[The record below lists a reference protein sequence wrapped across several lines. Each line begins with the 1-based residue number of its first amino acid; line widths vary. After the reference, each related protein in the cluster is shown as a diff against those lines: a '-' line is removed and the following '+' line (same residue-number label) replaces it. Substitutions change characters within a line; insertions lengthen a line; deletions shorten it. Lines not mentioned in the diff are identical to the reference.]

1 MIDKTRYFMFDF
13 LKRKNKI
20 EPIFEVLGVDMHNHM
35 VPGVDDG
42 SESLEMSAECIG
54 TMWEAGFRK
63 MFVTPHFNFPRYNND
78 EDDIVRRY
86 GELKQYLAD
95 SGVEMELQ
103 GIGGEYRIDDGFQD
117 RLANPRFLK
126 IGVDNYLLL
135 EISMHHHRMGF
146 EKVIYDIQMNDQ
158 QVILAHPERYLYLD
172 VDSSKFEKL
181 KDQGVIFQCNILS
194 LSGFYGGEPQK
205 RALKMIERGWVE
217 LLGTDMHNT
226 TYARG
231 LAEATHSRTVRKVLE
246 KYEFMNRELVEKTHH
261 RL

>member
-1 MIDKTRYFMFDF
+1 MFDF

-103 GIGGEYRIDDGFQD
+103 GIGGEYRIDDGFGDLQHLRYVFEQSSSGSFSGHFLHRAAEINID
-117 RLANPRFLK
+117 KVGFGRLYDTCRISHRFGFPSVYLNGYRSLRIVNRQFACRRSDIAHQG
-126 IGVDNYLLL
+126 IGV
-135 EISMHHHRMGF
+135 H
-146 EKVIYDIQMNDQ
+146 
-158 QVILAHPERYLYLD
+158 
-172 VDSSKFEKL
+172 KL
-181 KDQGVIFQCNILS
+181 RINTIRSVAFAKHAEGRIGNILHGS
-194 LSGFYGGEPQK
+194 E
-205 RALKMIERGWVE
+205 I
-217 LLGTDMHNT
+217 
-226 TYARG
+226 
-231 LAEATHSRTVRKVLE
+231 
-246 KYEFMNRELVEKTHH
+246 
-261 RL
+261 